1 MATVV
6 NDIKMVSG
14 IDALYFFMESNE
26 NYEEL
31 FLELLDQ
38 RQDCIDR
45 FTRNEVDYQSED
57 ITVDING
64 CTLFALGMNTGGG
77 FYWFRDA
84 NRFFKIGFKDR
95 NKNKG
100 LHNIQ
105 VQLYAQGI
113 YTVGIKSVV
122 AFINTMLDGY
132 VTDVKPVTRAD
143 LNAFVSVDFSF
154 LTKQIFV
161 TRKKQFREFNA
172 IGDKNSINTIYIGKK
187 PALLRLYNKKLEL
200 FSKKEKIELMDEY
213 LSGYGVDI
221 HGIEPLW
228 NIEFELHRSY
238 MKSFGIST
246 VEELLSNADNLFKK
260 CMEDVRL
267 IDPNTLT
274 RDMID
279 SGHSNRAETLPI
291 WNTIKEAYRID
302 GFLQSPITLERLKRK
317 EYKYTEQ
324 KAIEE
329 HIALGRKAKLNGI
342 VIGIPFYEE
351 VIRKIEERF
360 SAKYRLKE
368 ELEKLKE
375 RFNDIKVYDMES
387 GETYTARIDKETNSI
402 HKLNPVVSFAKMGDY
417 ELFKEYETLVS
428 KLLKHPINSIEEK
441 TALYKVQI
449 SRAELIKRGLIE
461 DEPMP
466 F

>member
-1 MATVV
+1 MTNIVK
-6 NDIKMVSG
+6 DIKMVSG
-14 IDALYFFMESNE
+14 IDTLYFFMESNE

-38 RQDCIDR
+38 CQDSMDR
-45 FTRNEVDYQSED
+45 FTRNEVSYKNED
-57 ITVDING
+57 INADVNG
-64 CTLFALGMNTGGG
+64 VTLWFLGKGQG

-95 NKNKG
+95 NTNKG

-113 YTVGIKSVV
+113 YTVGIKSIV
-122 AFINTMLDGY
+122 AFIESMLDGY
-132 VTDVKPVTRAD
+132 VTEFKPVTRAD
-143 LNAFVSVDFSF
+143 INAFVSVDFS
-154 LTKQIFV
+154 TVSKDMFV

-172 IGDKNSINTIYIGKK
+172 IGSKSSTNSIYIGKK
-187 PALLRLYNKKLEL
+187 PFLLRLYDKKLEL

-213 LSGYGVDI
+213 LSGYDIDI
-221 HGIEPLW
+221 HGAEPLW
-228 NIEFELHRSY
+228 NVEFELHRAHL
-238 MKSFGIST
+238 KGFGIST
-246 VEELLSNADNLFKK
+246 VEELLANADNLFKK
-260 CMEDVRL
+260 CMDDIRL
-267 IDPNTLT
+267 IDPNTLSKE
-274 RDMID
+274 MID

-291 WNTIKEAYRID
+291 WNDIKEAYHID

-317 EYKYTEQ
+317 EYTYTEQ

-329 HIALGRKAKLNGI
+329 HVILGRKAKLNGI
-342 VIGIPFYEE
+342 VIGTPFYEE
-351 VIRKIEERF
+351 VERKIAEGF
-360 SAKYRLKE
+360 NKKSRLKE

-375 RFNDIKVYDMES
+375 RFEDFKVYDVQS
-387 GETYTARIDKETNSI
+387 GETYTARIDKDTNSI
-402 HKLNPVVSFAKMGDY
+402 YRLNPVVSFAKMGDY
-417 ELFKEYETLVS
+417 ELFKEHERLIGE
-428 KLLKHPINSIEEK
+428 LLKHNINSIEEK
-441 TALYKVQI
+441 TAIYKVQI